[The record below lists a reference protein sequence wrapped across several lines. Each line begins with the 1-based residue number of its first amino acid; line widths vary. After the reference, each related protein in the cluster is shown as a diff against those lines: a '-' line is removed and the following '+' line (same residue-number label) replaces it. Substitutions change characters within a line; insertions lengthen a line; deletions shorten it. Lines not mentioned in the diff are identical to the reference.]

1 LPPTLKR
8 PHTASVPHDEVPGIT
23 PQRVT
28 LGLRAQQVHA

>member
-23 PQRVT
+23 LQRVT
-28 LGLRAQQVHA
+28 LGFRLQQVHA